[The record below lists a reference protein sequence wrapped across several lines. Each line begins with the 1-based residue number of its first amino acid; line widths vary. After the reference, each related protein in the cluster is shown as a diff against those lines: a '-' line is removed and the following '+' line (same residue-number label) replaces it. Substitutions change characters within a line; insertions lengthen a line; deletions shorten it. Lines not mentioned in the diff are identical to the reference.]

1 VPLHQNKRMARSL
14 DGDALE
20 AICVSSFTG
29 RELQL
34 QGVCA
39 WFSYPAHILIW
50 GLPVVA
56 GTCLA
61 FLYPGVTFLVS
72 FVLNFFIWGQASSG
86 AVPFVTIWLL
96 ICIWLLIFT
105 IEMTGWTNGNSLRLK
120 LSIPMRPRLSMA
132 SAAWKPALVSIVKL
146 HYTCVLYWI
155 LLGTVCTRQAA
166 LLILLELVEFVT
178 VRSRSGSTAAPFGPL
193 FSICLQ
199 CTLKVLL
206 QVVSMAA
213 AAARRREDCLRT
225 AEQRARAS
233 LPEDLQA
240 ALRDGKGRCPITREL
255 MLDPVRTCEWRAS
268 RPGVHVYERHAI
280 EEWLQ
285 TSSRSPCTNLLLEQ
299 RGLEPCVS
307 TRNLVTRLIVAQ
319 PASLQLGCCERALD
333 LAAEFAAATGRL
345 LLSVC
350 LWEIG
355 IDADVQCIRGVHGGS
370 ENGEGGPAVFMW
382 TGTWTGTFDPDSPP
396 RRGRVTCAVLEVL
409 PGVRPVAFVRG
420 PDGQLSCSGMPRR
433 GSDTRA
439 SLKRTPVGRAVVA
452 YYPVILYVWIISSV
466 VVLKLV
472 SLTVPGHVFV

>member
-1 VPLHQNKRMARSL
+1 MPLHQNKRMARSL

-20 AICVSSFTG
+20 AICVSSFIG

-61 FLYPGVTFLVS
+61 FLYPGVTFLIS

-105 IEMTGWTNGNSLRLK
+105 VEMTGWTNGNSLRLK

-146 HYTCVLYWI
+146 HYTCVLYWT

-178 VRSRSGSTAAPFGPL
+178 VRSLSGSTAAPFGPL

-199 CTLKVLL
+199 CTLKVFSGSNPNPYPNPNPKTYPNPYPYPNPNPKPTPNSDQVLL

-240 ALRDGKGRCPITREL
+240 
-255 MLDPVRTCEWRAS
+255 
-268 RPGVHVYERHAI
+268 RP
-280 EEWLQ
+280 
-285 TSSRSPCTNLLLEQ
+285 NLLH
-299 RGLEPCVS
+299 RVAAS
-307 TRNLVTRLIVAQ
+307 VT
-319 PASLQLGCCERALD
+319 
-333 LAAEFAAATGRL
+333 
-345 LLSVC
+345 
-350 LWEIG
+350 
-355 IDADVQCIRGVHGGS
+355 
-370 ENGEGGPAVFMW
+370 
-382 TGTWTGTFDPDSPP
+382 
-396 RRGRVTCAVLEVL
+396 
-409 PGVRPVAFVRG
+409 
-420 PDGQLSCSGMPRR
+420 
-433 GSDTRA
+433 
-439 SLKRTPVGRAVVA
+439 
-452 YYPVILYVWIISSV
+452 
-466 VVLKLV
+466 
-472 SLTVPGHVFV
+472 